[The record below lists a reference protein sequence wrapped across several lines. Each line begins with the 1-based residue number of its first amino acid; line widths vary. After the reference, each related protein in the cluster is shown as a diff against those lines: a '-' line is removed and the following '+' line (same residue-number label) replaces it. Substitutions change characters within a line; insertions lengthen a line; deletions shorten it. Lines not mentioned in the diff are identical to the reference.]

1 MNKYIVKIKEVK
13 LVEGQLMLICDELGI
28 NDRIER
34 TDLLK
39 VKLEYNKLAKE
50 NGIELEFVK

>member
-28 NDRIER
+28 NDRIEK